1 MDGGTVDNINILS
14 AITQCNDMGFA
25 DKDIIIDTL
34 ICGNPSI
41 SQWDKSGNTIS
52 NMLRS
57 HKIGSFNN
65 GANGYTDQ
73 MHAHP
78 DVEWRYVINQL
89 HGSGGLEEV
98 NFNNATTWAL
108 QLDGR
113 AQAKALLECGS
124 DCMGPQGM
132 ANLAD
137 WTQ

>member
-1 MDGGTVDNINILS
+1 MQNINILS
-14 AITQCNDMGFA
+14 AVQQCNDMGYE

-34 ICGNPSI
+34 ICGNPNI
-41 SQWDKSGNTIS
+41 EKWDKSGHTIGNTV
-52 NMLRS
+52 RS
-57 HKIGSFNN
+57 FQIGMYNN
-65 GANGYTDQ
+65 GMNGYKDQ

-89 HGSGGLEEV
+89 HGSSGMSEV
-98 NFNNATTWAL
+98 SFNNSTTWAL

-113 AQAKALLECGS
+113 AQAKALLECGA
-124 DCMGPQGM
+124 DCMGPEGM